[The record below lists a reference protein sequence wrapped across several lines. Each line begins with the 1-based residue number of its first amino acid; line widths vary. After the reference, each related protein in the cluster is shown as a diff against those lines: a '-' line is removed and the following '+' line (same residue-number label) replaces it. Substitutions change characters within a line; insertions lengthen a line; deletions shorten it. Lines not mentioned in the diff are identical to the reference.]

1 MQPKTQESKDIQ
13 TVNRVVMTLR
23 PYLCFEQDI
32 TVFVKERTAKQIE
45 EIQDPGLKCSAL
57 SVFYFTLGDIE
68 RGKSHAEE
76 TLKYLP
82 TDTVAWRHYTL
93 GLFWRC
99 GAVEALNVAKRGFDA
114 TNSPIL
120 ASDAYYYSSSVADF
134 SYFLEMREFLLRTEM
149 YEKFREQDQ
158 EPDMLRSLEY
168 ANIARR
174 YNKEDVIKNIS
185 ALMYEKLD
193 LVQKLDSAVRLLDVT
208 EDGEEPEL
216 IFEMYVN
223 KADAE
228 TCAAMNVELIS
239 ARVRSG
245 LTDWSVGG
253 VYVAHNKEDMLQC
266 Q

>member
-57 SVFYFTLGDIE
+57 SVFFFTLGDIE

-82 TDTVAWRHYTL
+82 KDTVAWRHYTL

-99 GAVEALNVAKRGFDA
+99 GAVEALNVAKRGFNA

-149 YEKFREQDQ
+149 YEEFKEQDQ

>member
-1 MQPKTQESKDIQ
+1 
-13 TVNRVVMTLR
+13 MTLR

-134 SYFLEMREFLLRTEM
+134 SYFLEMREFLLRTET
-149 YEKFREQDQ
+149 YEKFKEQDQ

-174 YNKEDVIKNIS
+174 YNKEDVIKNVS

-193 LVQKLDSAVRLLDVT
+193 LVQKLNSAVRLLDVT
-208 EDGEEPEL
+208 EDSEEPEL
-216 IFEMYVN
+216 IFEMYVS

-228 TCAAMNVELIS
+228 TCATMNVELIS